1 MPEFHTV
8 CKFGDI
14 PVGEARMFL
23 VNDTMIGV
31 FNIGG
36 EFFAIQN
43 ECPHAAASLAHGFID
58 GDTVTCRIHHW
69 RFCIRDGTYLDED
82 KPRFNA
88 ETFQVRVIGEDVQ
101 VEFVAG
107 ES

>member
-1 MPEFHTV
+1 MSVHTV
-8 CKFGDI
+8 CKVSEI
-14 PVGEARMFL
+14 PLGEARMFA

-36 EFFAIQN
+36 KFFALADK
-43 ECPHAAASLAHGFID
+43 CPHAGASLARGYID

-69 RFCIRDGTYLDED
+69 RFCIRDGTYLDEN
-82 KPRFNA
+82 KPECNA
-88 ETFQVRVIGEDVQ
+88 RLFSVRVIGEEVQ
-101 VEFVAG
+101 VEIVAN